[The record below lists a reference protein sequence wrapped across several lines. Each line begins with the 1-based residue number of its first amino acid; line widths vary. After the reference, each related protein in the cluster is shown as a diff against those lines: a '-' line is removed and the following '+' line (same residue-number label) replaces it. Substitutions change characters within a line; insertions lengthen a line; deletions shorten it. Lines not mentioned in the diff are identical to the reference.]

1 MDPPQL
7 QPGGPR
13 DRLAAVSPARAQ
25 QPKSLKITAPAGPG
39 GGYDQLART
48 LQEVLMAEK
57 LVTSVQVLNVPGA
70 GGTVGLAG
78 FANSK
83 ERDPAL
89 LVAGLGMIGAI
100 NINKSPVTLDQVT
113 PLARLQ
119 GEYQPLFVAANS
131 PVKTV
136 NDLLAK
142 FKENPGSV
150 SWGGFAP
157 GSPDHLL
164 SGLVVK
170 AGGGDVK
177 KMNYVPVGTG
187 GEMLPLVI
195 SGKVTVATGGL
206 NEVAGQLKT
215 GRLRAI
221 GISSPERLPG
231 VDIPTF
237 KEQGVDASL
246 VNWRGLMAP
255 PNLSAEDK
263 RALEETIAKMAKS
276 EAWRKML
283 EQREWVDLYQPSEV
297 FTAFVKE
304 EQVRIG
310 ALLKEL
316 GLALSIRSHGHDTLG
331 VVWANEGPGP
341 IGAVIKA
348 VIVLAI

>member
-1 MDPPQL
+1 MMRMMMDEETMMMEMTRRSLNQAL
-7 QPGGPR
+7 
-13 DRLAAVSPARAQ
+13 LATAAALAVPAQASAQ
-25 QPKSLKITAPAGPG
+25 QLKSLKITAPAGPG

-57 LVTSVQVLNVPGA
+57 LVASVQVINVPGA

-89 LVAGLGMIGAI
+89 LVAGLGLVGATF
-100 NINKSPVTLDQVT
+100 INKAPVTLEQVA

-119 GEYQPLFVAANS
+119 GEYQPLFVAASS
-131 PVKTV
+131 PIKTV
-136 NDLLAK
+136 KDLLAK
-142 FKENPGSV
+142 FAENPGSV

-231 VDIPTF
+231 VNIPTF
-237 KEQGVDASL
+237 KEQGVDATL

-255 PNLSAEDK
+255 PNIAAEDK
-263 RALEETIAKMAKS
+263 KALEEAIARMVKS
-276 EAWRKML
+276 DAWKKML
-283 EQREWVDLYQPSEV
+283 DQREWVDLYMPAAE

-304 EQVRIG
+304 EQTRVS
-310 ALLKEL
+310 ALLKDL
-316 GLALSIRSHGHDTLG
+316 GLA
-331 VVWANEGPGP
+331 
-341 IGAVIKA
+341 
-348 VIVLAI
+348 

>member
-1 MDPPQL
+1 MMEMTRRSLNQAL
-7 QPGGPR
+7 
-13 DRLAAVSPARAQ
+13 LATAAALAVPAQASAQ
-25 QPKSLKITAPAGPG
+25 QLKSLKITAPAGPG

-57 LVTSVQVLNVPGA
+57 LVASVQVINVPGA

-89 LVAGLGMIGAI
+89 LVAGLGLVGATF
-100 NINKSPVTLDQVT
+100 INKAPVTLEQVA

-119 GEYQPLFVAANS
+119 GEYQPLFVAASS
-131 PVKTV
+131 PIKTV
-136 NDLLAK
+136 KDLLAK
-142 FKENPGSV
+142 FAENPGSV

-231 VDIPTF
+231 VNIPTF
-237 KEQGVDASL
+237 KEQGVDATL

-255 PNLSAEDK
+255 PSIAAEDK
-263 RALEETIAKMAKS
+263 KALEEAIARMVKS
-276 EAWRKML
+276 DAWKKML
-283 EQREWVDLYQPSEV
+283 DQREWVDLYMPGAE

-304 EQVRIG
+304 EQTRVS
-310 ALLKEL
+310 ALLKDL
-316 GLALSIRSHGHDTLG
+316 GLA
-331 VVWANEGPGP
+331 
-341 IGAVIKA
+341 
-348 VIVLAI
+348 

>member
-1 MDPPQL
+1 MMRMMLGKETMMIGMTRRSLNQAL
-7 QPGGPR
+7 
-13 DRLAAVSPARAQ
+13 LATAAALAVPASASAQ
-25 QPKSLKITAPAGPG
+25 QLKSLKITAPAGPG

-57 LVTSVQVLNVPGA
+57 LVASVQVINVPGA

-89 LVAGLGMIGAI
+89 LVAGLGLVGATF
-100 NINKSPVTLDQVT
+100 INKAPVTLEQVA

-131 PVKTV
+131 PIKTV
-136 NDLLAK
+136 KDLLAK
-142 FKENPGSV
+142 FAENPGSV

-237 KEQGVDASL
+237 KEQGVDATL

-255 PNLSAEDK
+255 PNIAAEDK
-263 RALEETIAKMAKS
+263 KALEEAIARMVKS
-276 EAWRKML
+276 DAWKKML
-283 EQREWVDLYQPSEV
+283 DQREWVDLYMPAAE

-304 EQVRIG
+304 EQTRVS
-310 ALLKEL
+310 ALLKDL
-316 GLALSIRSHGHDTLG
+316 GLA
-331 VVWANEGPGP
+331 
-341 IGAVIKA
+341 
-348 VIVLAI
+348 

>member
-1 MDPPQL
+1 M
-7 QPGGPR
+7 
-13 DRLAAVSPARAQ
+13 
-25 QPKSLKITAPAGPG
+25 
-39 GGYDQLART
+39 
-48 LQEVLMAEK
+48 
-57 LVTSVQVLNVPGA
+57 
-70 GGTVGLAG
+70 
-78 FANSK
+78 
-83 ERDPAL
+83 
-89 LVAGLGMIGAI
+89 
-100 NINKSPVTLDQVT
+100 
-113 PLARLQ
+113 
-119 GEYQPLFVAANS
+119 AANS
-131 PVKTV
+131 PIKTV
-136 NDLLAK
+136 NDLVAK

-170 AGGGDVK
+170 AAGGDVK

-231 VDIPTF
+231 ADIPTF
-237 KEQGVDASL
+237 KEQGVDATL

-255 PNLSAEDK
+255 PNIGAEDK
-263 RALEETIAKMAKS
+263 KALEDVLAKMVKS
-276 EAWRKML
+276 DAWKKLL
-283 EQREWVDLYQPSEV
+283 EQREWVDLYMPSEP
-297 FTAFVKE
+297 FAAFVKE

-316 GLALSIRSHGHDTLG
+316 GLA
-331 VVWANEGPGP
+331 
-341 IGAVIKA
+341 
-348 VIVLAI
+348 

>member
-1 MDPPQL
+1 MMIGMTRRSLNQAL
-7 QPGGPR
+7 
-13 DRLAAVSPARAQ
+13 LATAATLAVPAPASAQ
-25 QPKSLKITAPAGPG
+25 QLKSLKITAPAGPG

-57 LVTSVQVLNVPGA
+57 LVASVQVINVPGA

-89 LVAGLGMIGAI
+89 LVAGLGLVGATF
-100 NINKSPVTLDQVT
+100 INKAPVTLEQVA

-131 PVKTV
+131 PIKTV
-136 NDLLAK
+136 KDLLAK
-142 FKENPGSV
+142 FAENPGSV

-237 KEQGVDASL
+237 KEQGVDATL

-255 PNLSAEDK
+255 PNIAAEDK
-263 RALEETIAKMAKS
+263 KALEEAIARMVKS
-276 EAWRKML
+276 DAWKKML
-283 EQREWVDLYQPSEV
+283 DQREWVDLYMPAAE
-297 FTAFVKE
+297 FTAFLKE
-304 EQVRIG
+304 EQARVS
-310 ALLKEL
+310 ALLKDL
-316 GLALSIRSHGHDTLG
+316 GLA
-331 VVWANEGPGP
+331 
-341 IGAVIKA
+341 
-348 VIVLAI
+348 

>member
-1 MDPPQL
+1 MPWTRRSFNQAVL
-7 QPGGPR
+7 ATAV
-13 DRLAAVSPARAQ
+13 AAVSPARAQ

-89 LVAGLGMIGAI
+89 LVAGLGLVGATF
-100 NINKSPVTLDQVT
+100 INKAPVTLEQVA

-131 PVKTV
+131 PIKTV
-136 NDLLAK
+136 KDLLAK
-142 FKENPGSV
+142 FAENPGSV

-237 KEQGVDASL
+237 KEQGVDATL

-255 PNLSAEDK
+255 GKVRPNDKKALDAAVAEMARSAEL
-263 RALEETIAKMAKS
+263 RAIL
-276 EAWRKML
+276 
-283 EQREWVDLYQPSEV
+283 Q
-297 FTAFVKE
+297 
-304 EQVRIG
+304 
-310 ALLKEL
+310 
-316 GLALSIRSHGHDTLG
+316 
-331 VVWANEGPGP
+331 
-341 IGAVIKA
+341 
-348 VIVLAI
+348 